1 MRCRLFAVIN
11 FLCFIAF
18 PSHAQKPLATLQV
31 DNNPNQVHSFP
42 FSFRLSK
49 PAPPDAQLSLIE
61 VRGGDRV
68 NIPFQS
74 RTVGKYREISFMVPP
89 TKSTV
94 PGKRVFQ
101 LIEKAPNS
109 TVAAMR
115 AVKSDGSLVISANKK
130 NLLQY
135 RFETLYPPAGVDS
148 VFGRSAF
155 IHPLWSPKGQVLTRI
170 QPPDHYHHYGI
181 WNPWTHI
188 LFEGDT
194 VDLWNLNKKHGTVRF
209 AGFKSIQEGPVFSSY
224 SALHEHVVFKADK
237 ERVILNEVQTVTV
250 YQPEDDA
257 YIVDIDIELS
267 CATPSPVLLLQY
279 RYAGL
284 GWRTT
289 EQWNNQNSSVLTS
302 EGNMRKNADGS
313 KARWCL
319 VQGTVDGVNAGVLMM
334 SSPDNY
340 SHPEPL
346 RIWPENQYDRGDM
359 FANFNPTKDRDW
371 PLEPGKTYKLTYR
384 LLVFNGN
391 FNKEM
396 SEAAWKNFSAP
407 PVSPVK

>member
-1 MRCRLFAVIN
+1 MKQYLLVVLNLLILA
-11 FLCFIAF
+11 AF
-18 PSHAQKPLATLQV
+18 SANAQKPLSTFEV
-31 DNNPNQVHSFP
+31 DNDPDQVHSFP
-42 FSFRLSK
+42 VSFRLSK
-49 PAPPDAQLSLIE
+49 AAPPDGQLSLFE
-61 VRGGDRV
+61 VRGQDKV
-68 NIPFQS
+68 AITFQS
-74 RTVGKYREISFMVPP
+74 MTNGSSREISFMVPP
-89 TKSTV
+89 LKSNVT
-94 PGKRVFQ
+94 GKRVFQ
-101 LIEKAPNS
+101 LIAKKHSP
-109 TVAAMR
+109 TVGAMR
-115 AVKSDGSLVISANKK
+115 ATKSNGVLVISAGEKK
-130 NLLQY
+130 LLQY
-135 RFETLYPPAGVDS
+135 QFETLYPPAGVDS
-148 VFGRSAF
+148 VFGRGAF

-194 VDLWNLNKKHGTVRF
+194 VDLWNLNKEHGTVRF
-209 AGFKSIQEGPVFSSY
+209 ADFKSIQEGPVFSSY
-224 SALHEHVVFKADK
+224 SALHEHVVFKENEK
-237 ERVILNEVQTVTV
+237 VILNEYQTVTV

-267 CATPSPVLLLQY
+267 CATQSPVLLLQY

-289 EQWNNQNSSVLTS
+289 EQWNNQNSTVLTS
-302 EGNMRKNADGS
+302 EGNTRKNADGS

-319 VQGTVDGVNAGVLMM
+319 VQGTVDGTNAGVLMM
-334 SSPDNY
+334 SSPANY

-371 PLEPGKTYKLTYR
+371 LLEPGKTYRLTYR

-391 FNKEM
+391 FDKEM
-396 SEAAWKNFSAP
+396 SEAAWKNFSTRVTSA
-407 PVSPVK
+407 K

>member
-11 FLCFIAF
+11 FLCFITF
-18 PSHAQKPLATLQV
+18 PSYAQKPLATLQV
-31 DNNPNQVHSFP
+31 DSDPNQVHSFP

-49 PAPPDAQLSLIE
+49 PAAPDAQLSLIE
-61 VRGGDRV
+61 VRGRDRV
-68 NIPFQS
+68 SIPFQS
-74 RTVGKYREISFMVPP
+74 ITNGKDRGISFMVPP
-89 TKSTV
+89 AKSTV

-101 LIEKAPNS
+101 LIEKAPTP

-115 AVKSDGSLVISANKK
+115 AVKSEGSLVISANEKK
-130 NLLQY
+130 LLQY

-148 VFGRSAF
+148 VFGRGAF
-155 IHPLWSPKGQVLTRI
+155 IHPLWSPQGQVLTRI

-188 LFEGDT
+188 LFERDT

-209 AGFKSIQEGPVFSSY
+209 ADFRSIQEGPVFSSY

-237 ERVILNEVQTVTV
+237 EQVILNEVQTVTV

-267 CATPSPVLLLQY
+267 CATQSPVLLLQY

-302 EGNMRKNADGS
+302 EGNTRKNADGS

-319 VQGTVDGVNAGVLMM
+319 VQGTVDGTNAGVLMM
-334 SSPDNY
+334 SAPANY

-391 FNKEM
+391 FDKAM
-396 SEAAWKNFSAP
+396 SEAAWKSFSAP
-407 PVSPVK
+407 PVHTIK

>member
-1 MRCRLFAVIN
+1 MKQSLVVLSILA
-11 FLCFIAF
+11 AF
-18 PSHAQKPLATLQV
+18 YANAQKPLTTFQV
-31 DNNPNQVHSFP
+31 DRQPNQFHAFP
-42 FSFRLSK
+42 VSFRLSK
-49 PAPPDAQLSLIE
+49 PAPDDAKLSLVE
-61 VRGGDRV
+61 VRGRDKV
-68 NIPFQS
+68 TIPFQS
-74 RTVGKYREISFMVPP
+74 NTRGNDREITFMVPP
-89 TKSTV
+89 PTSNAT
-94 PGKRVFQ
+94 GKRIFQ
-101 LIEKAPNS
+101 LIAKKHSP
-109 TVAAMR
+109 TVGAMR
-115 AVKSDGSLVISANKK
+115 AAKSNGSLIISAGNKK
-130 NLLQY
+130 LLQY
-135 RFETLYPPAGVDS
+135 QFETLYPPAGVDS
-148 VFGRSAF
+148 VFGRGAF
-155 IHPLWSPKGQVLTRI
+155 IHPLWSPHGQVLTRI

-209 AGFKSIQEGPVFSSY
+209 ADFKSIQEGPVLSSY
-224 SALHEHVVFKADK
+224 RALHEHVVFSKGENEK
-237 ERVILNEVQTVTV
+237 VILNEYQTVTV

-267 CATPSPVLLLQY
+267 CATQSPVLLLQY

-289 EQWNNQNSSVLTS
+289 EQWNNQNSTVLTS
-302 EGNMRKNADGS
+302 EGNTRKNADGS

-346 RIWPENQYDRGDM
+346 RIWPENQYGRGDM

-371 PLEPGKTYKLTYR
+371 LLEPGKKYKLTYR

-391 FNKEM
+391 FDKGM
-396 SEAAWKNFSAP
+396 SEAAWKNFSIRGT
-407 PVSPVK
+407 SGK